1 MLKVT
6 WSRTVIGGRTAPED
20 FIAEDENGRT
30 VGRIFRHYSGGW
42 LYALRSAA
50 QRNASMVRGSA

>member
-1 MLKVT
+1 MNIT
-6 WSRTVIGGRTAPED
+6 WRRTAINGETKPED

-30 VGRIFRHYSGGW
+30 IGRIFRHYSGGL